1 MAVSNVRMPDEVY
14 RRLKER
20 AREENRSINDLTV
33 EILDRETK
41 RWEARRALE
50 AARRLRE
57 ELRAKHGEFPDSTEI
72 IRQMREER
80 SNRG

>member
-80 SNRG
+80 SSRG